1 MPLTPN
7 KSSVGHTV
15 SALLTTPVD
24 SLYHWGVIVVV
35 ALAFIWIPQLPPP
48 NDWARNTAGLVNG
61 LHVYLDPSFVYP
73 PWSLILLWPYRLMTA
88 PGSRIASVLVVGW
101 LTAQQEWTLLR
112 FGAIVASP
120 FFMWT
125 MVTSNVDVL
134 ALLLPVVLWRAS
146 EGKSWQW
153 LGWTISLLMLL
164 IKPQSGL
171 VVLLYLLWKHRDQA
185 RSLVVPLVAVVLIVV
200 PISLLGEPYLI
211 LQWIGNAVVN
221 PSKENLHFWSINNVS
236 LTDHVGLIPGGVLVA
251 IAMGGVYALLKLRA
265 RPWTQN
271 HKYSSMFLLSMLL
284 GPYSSNQGMIVP
296 LALVPSWWSVAMQ
309 YAVLLILSYL
319 EIFRENSAWVALLLG
334 VSALWLY
341 VPRTESLPQVSK
353 HSG

>member
-1 MPLTPN
+1 MPLTPS
-7 KSSVGHTV
+7 KSSAKRTI
-15 SALLTTPVD
+15 ATLLTSPVN
-24 SLYHWGVIVVV
+24 SLYHWCVIIVV
-35 ALAFIWIPQLPPP
+35 ALAFVWIPELPPP

-61 LHVYLDPSFVYP
+61 LNVYLDPSFVYP
-73 PWSLILLWPYRLMTA
+73 PWSLIVLWPYRLITA
-88 PGSRIASVLVVGW
+88 PGSRIASVLVIGW
-101 LTAQQEWTLLR
+101 LTSQQDWTLLR
-112 FGAIVASP
+112 FGAIVVSP

-125 MVTSNVDVL
+125 LMMSNVDVL
-134 ALLLPVVLWRAS
+134 ALLLPVVLWEAS

-164 IKPQSGL
+164 IKPQGGL

-185 RSLVVPLVAVVLIVV
+185 RSLIVPLVAVVLTVV
-200 PISLLGEPYLI
+200 PISLLSSPPLI
-211 LQWIGNAVVN
+211 LQWLDNAVVN
-221 PSKENLHFWSINNVS
+221 PSDENLLFWSINNVS
-236 LTDHVGLIPGGVLVA
+236 LTDHVGLIPGAVLVA
-251 IAMGGVYALLKLRA
+251 IAMGGVYALLRLRA

-271 HKYSSMFLLSMLL
+271 HQYSSLFLLSMLL

-309 YAVLLILSYL
+309 YAVLGALSYL
-319 EIFRENSAWVALLLG
+319 EVFRENSAWVALLLG

-341 VPRTESLPQVSK
+341 TPRTEAIPRVSK